1 MKKKGKSS
9 ALFTV
14 IVLVTLFL
22 AFSGFKG
29 FVVGGWEF
37 KSFNDVIKKGLDL
50 QGGVFVLMEIQE
62 DKVTQDQLESTKEHI
77 SLRVNKMGV
86 AETIVTTEGERRI
99 RVDIPGAF
107 DSQEIVDSLSK
118 SGNLVFKSPEGEEI
132 LTGKDV
138 KKASAVLNQQDGN
151 PVVSLELNDD
161 GQKAFAEAT
170 GKYVGQKISVYMD
183 DELLTSPTVQTQITD
198 GSAII
203 TGSTSL
209 EDAKKLAGIINS
221 GALPV
226 TVKAVSVQNV
236 GAQLG
241 ATALPNALKAGAIG
255 IGLVFLFM
263 ILYYRVPGLLASIA
277 LTLYIAITL
286 LIFTE
291 IGVTL
296 TLPGIAALLLT
307 IGMAVDA
314 NVLIFERIR
323 EELKRG
329 ISVKTSVKKGFENAL
344 SSIVD
349 SNVTTILAGLI
360 LYFLGSGTVKGF
372 AVTLMIGIVVS
383 LFTSLVVTKLLVNL
397 SVDIGLLKKL
407 SNFGVKNTEDDI
419 KTGERQYLKI
429 IEKSK
434 IWLSISLIVIL
445 LGCGFLFTKGL
456 NFGID
461 FKGGTQL
468 TIQLKD
474 GVDKQEVDNIIKTY
488 ASDAVTNTINN
499 NQYEVKSGDLNSEKV
514 SSIMTELKEKYD
526 LDENA
531 LLAQDE
537 IGASIGKELTQN
549 SLIALFV
556 ACIVMLAY
564 IGVRF
569 ELKFGIAAL
578 VATLHD
584 VLITVSVYAIFGISV
599 NTPFIAA
606 ILTIIGYSMNDTIVI
621 FDRIRENSKSMRR
634 ANPVEVANVS
644 LTETMTRSINTTM
657 TTLFTI
663 VAVNIFVPTVREFT
677 IPLIIGIVAGA
688 YSSIFVAS
696 PTWVY
701 LKNRIGNKKIKTNNK
716 KLQSV

>member
-1 MKKKGKSS
+1 M
-9 ALFTV
+9 
-14 IVLVTLFL
+14 
-22 AFSGFKG
+22 
-29 FVVGGWEF
+29 
-37 KSFNDVIKKGLDL
+37 
-50 QGGVFVLMEIQE
+50 
-62 DKVTQDQLESTKEHI
+62 
-77 SLRVNKMGV
+77 
-86 AETIVTTEGERRI
+86 
-99 RVDIPGAF
+99 
-107 DSQEIVDSLSK
+107 
-118 SGNLVFKSPEGEEI
+118 
-132 LTGKDV
+132 
-138 KKASAVLNQQDGN
+138 
-151 PVVSLELNDD
+151 
-161 GQKAFAEAT
+161 
-170 GKYVGQKISVYMD
+170 
-183 DELLTSPTVQTQITD
+183 
-198 GSAII
+198 
-203 TGSTSL
+203 
-209 EDAKKLAGIINS
+209 
-221 GALPV
+221 
-226 TVKAVSVQNV
+226 
-236 GAQLG
+236 
-241 ATALPNALKAGAIG
+241 
-255 IGLVFLFM
+255 
-263 ILYYRVPGLLASIA
+263 
-277 LTLYIAITL
+277 
-286 LIFTE
+286 
-291 IGVTL
+291 
-296 TLPGIAALLLT
+296 
-307 IGMAVDA
+307 
-314 NVLIFERIR
+314 
-323 EELKRG
+323 
-329 ISVKTSVKKGFENAL
+329 
-344 SSIVD
+344 
-349 SNVTTILAGLI
+349 
-360 LYFLGSGTVKGF
+360 
-372 AVTLMIGIVVS
+372 
-383 LFTSLVVTKLLVNL
+383 
-397 SVDIGLLKKL
+397 
-407 SNFGVKNTEDDI
+407 

-537 IGASIGKELTQN
+537 IGASIGTELTQN